1 MIGSRFHKWA
11 IPLTWVLGLG
21 LAIPAGALA
30 ADIFDTT
37 TNTVTCAIWHG
48 RDGTGSNFYVQLS
61 MVIVGFFIPLLILF
75 FPVGALALQLLG
87 SREPRLQPPHSR
99 TGWTAVLLFF
109 VFVGTRGPAEIYML
123 MKLAS
128 QQGFR
133 QDFRWNSPY
142 ATGAFETDI
151 TINCFIYVAILIHPL
166 IYFVLNPDY
175 RTGVRQVWK
184 NLSCNKDPATRAREE
199 EERRQRKLRQYPAG
213 AKRNR
218 APMQI
223 RRGQEQL
230 LQQPQPQIMAA
241 GQPGVQYYP
250 YAHAQQVGGMTQ
262 QQQMQFAQQQQ
273 QLIPNQQFLDTSFER
288 LSPQLPPVFEFEGLK
303 YIDTARVEPRIGY
316 SPEKTPPKT
325 PETPRYQ

>member
-1 MIGSRFHKWA
+1 MGCFSRFHKWA

-30 ADIFDTT
+30 LDTFDTT
-37 TNTVTCAIWHG
+37 TNTLTCAVWHG
-48 RDGTGSNFYVQLS
+48 RDGTGSGFYVQLS
-61 MVIVGFFIPLLILF
+61 AVIVGFFIPLLVLL
-75 FPVGALALQLLG
+75 FPVGALGLQLLG

-99 TGWTAVLLFF
+99 TGWTAVLLFL
-109 VFVGTRGPAEIYML
+109 VFVATRGPAEVYAL

-128 QQGFR
+128 GSGGFR
-133 QDFRWNSPY
+133 PSDRWNTAY
-142 ATGAFETDI
+142 ATGGFQTDV
-151 TINCFIYVAILIHPL
+151 TINCFIYVAVLVHPL
-166 IYFVLNPDY
+166 IYFALNPDY
-175 RTGVRQVWK
+175 RTGVRACWK
-184 NLSCNKDPATRAREE
+184 NLACNKDPATRAREE

-250 YAHAQQVGGMTQ
+250 YPAQPGMTQ

-316 SPEKTPPKT
+316 SPEKTPQKT
-325 PETPRYQ
+325 PEIPRYQ